1 MRNDGLEFDDYGNN
15 FFRPV
20 QQNEKITLDDNLQ
33 GVFPEADRVFD
44 TDVNEATTDDRFE
57 NFSKTLE
64 KGQIPRELEFFNGG
78 ENQNFR
84 RNLSALGLSN
94 ENSAFVDY
102 LKSEECRDVLERDNI
117 GTHTGSGDIF
127 INNQNTGE
135 SIYDFLL
142 NQQDKN
148 KKKLPIDFSYNGDY
162 TDYITKYLPSIK
174 EVDDDKFDVIT
185 NKNSKY
191 LFHLFNKYL
200 ESRNKP
206 KKFIRHSAVTDD
218 NYALKELQNRN

>member
-148 KKKLPIDFSYNGDY
+148 KKKTTHRLLIQWRLHGLYYQIFTQYKRS
-162 TDYITKYLPSIK
+162 
-174 EVDDDKFDVIT
+174 
-185 NKNSKY
+185 
-191 LFHLFNKYL
+191 
-200 ESRNKP
+200 
-206 KKFIRHSAVTDD
+206 
-218 NYALKELQNRN
+218 